1 MIITLDK
8 FFPLFDDGSRDEAAE
23 INFKLY
29 EEIRRYHES
38 LLRELERLYKIAE
51 RARSLGLDPK
61 PHVEIPV
68 ARNMA
73 ERVEKL
79 LDINGIARKIEDYEN
94 AGLSRVEI
102 CFRIAKDIVSGEFG
116 NLDKETAMDKAVR
129 AAVAIQTE
137 GVVAA
142 PIEGIA
148 KIRLDR
154 NLDGSEFVKIYYAGP
169 IRSAGGTAQVI
180 SVLVADYVRR
190 LLGLNRYIPTE
201 EEILRY
207 CEEIPLYK
215 KVANLQYLPSDDEIR
230 LIVENCPVCIDGEPT
245 EDAEVSGYRNLP
257 RVETNRVRGGMALVI
272 AEGIALK
279 APKLKKIVDK
289 IKIDGWEWLDKL
301 INKDSG
307 GSETKDESK
316 DAVKP
321 KDKYLADIVAG
332 RPVFSH
338 PSRKGGFRLRYGRA
352 RNSGFATVGLNPATM
367 VIAGGFIAIGTQL
380 KVERPGKAGSVIPVT
395 SIDGPTVR
403 LKNGDVV
410 RVNSYDE
417 AVKIRDSVEKILDMG
432 EILINFGDFLENNHP
447 LIPAGYC
454 YEWWVQEVRGKIPE
468 SDYTRIDEDTALSLC
483 DNYGVPLH
491 PDYTYLW
498 HDISAEDALYLRD
511 YIVKNGKI
519 EGKYG
524 KSSLIIKFDRKAKE
538 ILEDLLVEHKI
549 REGYIVLERWKVLAR
564 CLGLNEDLKIQKD
577 VKLDELGEHPDGLEF
592 ARKASCIDIRAK
604 APSRIGARMGRPE
617 KSKERMMSPAPHMLF
632 PLGEAGGKT
641 RDLKKAVDY
650 TKGYNAT
657 KGEIE
662 VELPLRACP
671 ECGRESFYLKCSC
684 GAFTEQHYLCPACGI
699 RTRDEVCERCGRE
712 TTGYKLWKV
721 NVRELYH
728 RALENIGERD
738 SNGTIKG
745 VIGLTS
751 RNKFPER
758 MEKGILRAKN
768 KVYVFKDGTVRYD
781 MTDLPVTHFRPKEIG
796 LTVEKLKELGYEY
809 DYLGN
814 DLRNEDQIVEL
825 KPQDLI
831 LSKSAGEYLFRV
843 SKFVDE
849 LLVKFYG
856 LEPFYNA
863 EKPEDLIGH
872 LVIGLAPHTSAGVL
886 GRIIGFADVNAGYAH
901 PYFHAAKR
909 RNCDGDEDCVMLLMD
924 GLLNFSREFLPDKR
938 GGQMDAPLVLTAI
951 LDPKEVDGEVHN
963 MDVTDSYP
971 LEFYLATLRCAHP
984 KEFSGVIERVEDR
997 LGDERKYFGLKF
1009 THDTD
1014 DIALGIKSSAY
1025 KTLKSMQ
1032 DKVSHQME
1040 LARKIRA
1047 VDEHDVAERV
1057 IKTHFLP
1064 DIIGNLRAFSR
1075 QEFRCV
1081 NCNQKFRRIPLAG
1094 KCTRCGGS
1102 LTLTVHE
1109 GSIVKYLD
1117 LSKTLAET
1125 YNVSDYTRQRI
1136 RLIEVETQSL
1146 FESELKRQIKIDEF
1160 F

>member
-1 MIITLDK
+1 MIVTLDR
-8 FFPLFDDGSRDEAAE
+8 FFPIFDDDETGESELEA
-23 INFKLY
+23 KLY
-29 EEIRRYHES
+29 EELRRYHDY
-38 LLRELERLYKIAE
+38 LLKEVERHYAIAE
-51 RARSLGLDPK
+51 RARKLGLDPR
-61 PHVEIPV
+61 PHVEIPI

-79 LDINGIARKIEDYEN
+79 LGIDGIAEKIMEYESQ
-94 AGLSRVEI
+94 GMSRVEI
-102 CFRIAKDIVSGEFG
+102 CFKIAEDIVTGKFGEF
-116 NLDKETAMDKAVR
+116 EREEAIDKAVR
-129 AAVAIQTE
+129 TAVAIQTE

-148 KIRLDR
+148 KVKLYRDR
-154 NLDGSEFVKIYYAGP
+154 DGEFIKIYYAGP
-169 IRSAGGTAQVI
+169 IRSAGGTAQVM
-180 SVLVADYVRR
+180 SVLVADYVRQI
-190 LLGLNRYIPTE
+190 LNIDRYRPTE
-201 EEILRY
+201 EEVLRY

-215 KVANLQYLPSDDEIR
+215 KVANLQYLPSDEEIR

-289 IKIDGWEWLDKL
+289 VKISGWEWLDRL
-301 INKDSG
+301 INKGGDDSG
-307 GSETKDESK
+307 EKDEESEK
-316 DAVKP
+316 KEAVKP
-321 KDKYLADIVAG
+321 KDKYLSDIVAG

-352 RNSGFATVGLNPATM
+352 RNSGFATIGLHPATM
-367 VIAGGFIAIGTQL
+367 VIAGEFIAIGTQL
-380 KVERPGKAGSVIPVT
+380 KVERPGKAGSVVPVT
-395 SIDGPTVR
+395 SIEGPTVR
-403 LKNGDVV
+403 LRNGDVV
-410 RVNSYDE
+410 RINSYEE
-417 AVKIRDSVEKILDMG
+417 AIRLKDMVDRIIDMG

-454 YEWWVQEVRGKIPE
+454 YEWWIQEVQGKIPDG
-468 SDYTRIDEDTALSLC
+468 DYRKVSEEDALKLC
-483 DNYGVPLH
+483 DDYGVPLH
-491 PDYTYLW
+491 PDHTYLW
-498 HDISAEDALYLRD
+498 HDVSADELRYLRD
-511 YIVKNGKI
+511 RIVETGKV

-524 KSSLIIKFDRKAKE
+524 KSALVMKMDWKAKE
-538 ILEDLLVEHKI
+538 VLESLLVEHKV
-549 REGYIVLERWKVLAR
+549 RDGQIVVERWRVLVR
-564 CLGLNEDLKIQKD
+564 CLGLNEDLKVVRD
-577 VKLDELGEHPDGLEF
+577 DGESQDGLEF
-592 ARKASCIDIRAK
+592 VRNVSGLDVRAK

-641 RDLKKAVDY
+641 RDLKKAVEY
-650 TKGYNAT
+650 TKSYNAT

-662 VELPLRACP
+662 VDLPVRICRR
-671 ECGRESFYLKCSC
+671 CGKESFYLKCEC
-684 GAFTEQHYLCPACGI
+684 GELTEQLYICPRCGI
-699 RTRDEVCERCGRE
+699 RTGEVCERCGGE
-712 TTGYKLWKV
+712 TSAHKRWTV
-721 NVRELYH
+721 NVRELYLK
-728 RALENIGERD
+728 ALENLGERD
-738 SNGTIKG
+738 PNGALKG

-751 RNKFPER
+751 KKKFAER
-758 MEKGILRAKN
+758 IEKGILRAKN
-768 KVYVFKDGTVRYD
+768 KVYVFKDGTIRYD
-781 MTDLPVTHFRPKEIG
+781 MTDIPITHFRPAEIG
-796 LTVEKLKELGYEY
+796 VSVEKLRELGYEV
-809 DYLGN
+809 DYQGRE
-814 DLRNEDQIVEL
+814 LRDENQIVEL
-825 KPQDLI
+825 KPQDVI
-831 LSKSAGEYLFRV
+831 LSRAAGEYLLRV
-843 SKFVDE
+843 SRFIDE

-863 EKPEDLIGH
+863 EKPEDLIGQ

-886 GRIIGFADVNAGYAH
+886 GRIIGFADVNGGYAH

-938 GGQMDAPLVLTAI
+938 GGQMDAPLVLTVI

-963 MDVTDSYP
+963 MDVCERYP
-971 LEFYLATLRCAHP
+971 LEFYEGTLRCAHP
-984 KEFSGVIERVEDR
+984 KEFVGVIERVEDR
-997 LGDERKYFGLKF
+997 LGDERKYFGLRF
-1009 THDTD
+1009 THDTEN
-1014 DIALGIKSSAY
+1014 IALGVKSSAY

-1032 DKVSHQME
+1032 DKVKHQME

-1057 IKTHFLP
+1057 ITSHFLP

-1081 NCNQKFRRIPLAG
+1081 NCNEKYRRIPLSG
-1094 KCTRCGGS
+1094 KCRRCGGS

-1109 GSIVKYLD
+1109 GSITKYLN
-1117 LSKTLAET
+1117 LSKELAET
-1125 YNVSDYTRQRI
+1125 YNVSNYTRQRI
-1136 RLIEVETQSL
+1136 KLIEVETLSL